1 MSDNQK
7 DKPTLSMKVLKGP
20 KQIER
25 EKTETIWDRFER
37 LQRSLAPYAKENK
50 SKGEFIVSRKRMKQ
64 NLCLLKRRPLQVQ
77 NLQRS

>member
-1 MSDNQK
+1 MSDNKK

-37 LQRSLAPYAKENK
+37 LQRSLAPLR
-50 SKGEFIVSRKRMKQ
+50 KGKQIKRGVYRI
-64 NLCLLKRRPLQVQ
+64 RRTSIE
-77 NLQRS
+77 RS

>member
-7 DKPTLSMKVLKGP
+7 NEPTLSVKVFKGP

-37 LQRSLAPYAKENK
+37 LQRSLAPLRRGKQ
-50 SKGEFIVSRKRMKQ
+50 IKRGVYRI
-64 NLCLLKRRPLQVQ
+64 RRTSIE
-77 NLQRS
+77 RS